1 MSRGKTSKGT
11 WCIVTG
17 MVLSLTVAMVD
28 RRVVPQAC
36 AAAKGAKKGAKAKK
50 PAETAEEEVKA
61 PDAAG
66 TAKLQDAGNDEPA
79 RESPAT
85 DAATNAIIQAAI
97 ERARTDPER
106 AQMLYEAAQIA
117 SQKEKTQT
125 ALLEKCVE
133 YALRSCSLPASRE
146 LAEKAL
152 DQLSRTVGD
161 RACDWALRKAD
172 LYSASLGQVRNEE
185 KVAIGKK
192 LVAAL
197 MEAGQA
203 MEDAGRW
210 EEATEAYY
218 RAKTPAYHLK
228 LPELEE
234 INTRHRNA
242 SVMQKAV
249 RNMAAWKEAVA
260 KNPKNLSARMLLIR
274 SLVVEMDRP
283 QEAAQYLTDEV
294 DQSWRTYVPLA
305 GRTIEQLTPIACK
318 DLGDW
323 YYRELLTR
331 TTPPAAEQILLR
343 RAKRYYEKAL
353 LAPGLG
359 QNDQTLV
366 RIALK
371 QIEQR
376 GIQQESAK
384 PLVIKLNSN
393 TSEGELAAVRLTPT
407 AKVRSGSESRVE
419 AAPAELQ
426 GSWIIQTNGHV
437 GCHWLPAKGLIEV
450 SRPCTLYVAVCTEH
464 AGSKLITEETFAA
477 LAEKGWRRLSDGK
490 RFRVPGTQKWD
501 VISRR
506 IESAGVVDVPQPH
519 LSDNKVFGVT
529 LIFFLK

>member
-1 MSRGKTSKGT
+1 MSTDKTSRNT
-11 WCIVTG
+11 RWIAAA
-17 MVLSLTVAMVD
+17 MVLALTVAGLE
-28 RRVVPQAC
+28 RWVVPQAC
-36 AAAKGAKKGAKAKK
+36 AAAKGSKKGAKAKK
-50 PAETAEEEVKA
+50 PAEAAAEEVKA
-61 PDAAG
+61 PADATGAAKPEE
-66 TAKLQDAGNDEPA
+66 TAKE
-79 RESPAT
+79 ESAAT
-85 DAATNAIIQAAI
+85 DAATEAIIQAAI

-133 YALRSCSLPASRE
+133 YALRSCSLPSSRE

-172 LYSASLGQVRNEE
+172 LYSVSMGQVRNEE

-197 MEAGQA
+197 MEAGQSL
-203 MEDAGRW
+203 EDAGRW

-228 LPELEE
+228 LPELDE
-234 INTRHRNA
+234 INARHRNA
-242 SVMQKAV
+242 SVMQKGL
-249 RNMAAWKEAVA
+249 RNVAAWKEAVE
-260 KNPKNLSARMLLIR
+260 KNPKNITARMLLIR
-274 SLVVEMDRP
+274 SLVVDLDRP
-283 QEAAQYLTDEV
+283 REAAGYLTDEV

-305 GRTIEQLTPIACK
+305 CKPVEQLTAVACK

-323 YYRELLTR
+323 YYRELSTR
-331 TTPPAAEQILLR
+331 TTPPAAEQVLLR
-343 RAKRYYEKAL
+343 RARRYYERAL
-353 LAPGLG
+353 QGPGLG
-359 QNDQTLV
+359 QNDQTLI

-371 QIEQR
+371 QIGQR
-376 GIQQESAK
+376 AIRQESPK

-393 TSEGELAAVRLTPT
+393 TSEGALAAVRLTPT

-426 GSWIIQTNGHV
+426 GSWIIQTNGHI

-464 AGSKLITEETFAA
+464 AGSKLITEETFAT